1 MRSAPLLERSDAD
14 LLAAHRGGDPAAF
27 RILYERYADRV
38 FATCARIVG
47 DAHEAADAVQEIFLT
62 IHREAATYRG
72 EAAVGTWLF
81 RIATNAAIDRA
92 RAFDRRRGVSL
103 PDEDAL
109 DSPRLGAGIEAPEM
123 LVAKAEL
130 RGLVQG
136 AIGRLS
142 PKLRAII
149 ILRYIE
155 GFSYEEIAQ
164 ILDASLGTV
173 KSRLCRAHESLAAAL
188 GPVAG

>member
-14 LLAAHRGGDPAAF
+14 LLIAHREGDPAAF

-38 FATCARIVG
+38 FATCARVIG
-47 DAHEAADAVQEIFLT
+47 DPHEAADAVQEIFIT
-62 IHREAATYRG
+62 IHREGATYRG
-72 EAAVGTWLF
+72 EAAVGTWFF

-92 RAFDRRRGVSL
+92 RALDRRRGTPL
-103 PDEDAL
+103 PDEDAA

-130 RGLVQG
+130 RGLVQQ
-136 AIGRLS
+136 AIGKLS
-142 PKLRAII
+142 PKLRAIV

-164 ILDASLGTV
+164 ILDTSLGTV
-173 KSRLCRAHESLAAAL
+173 KSRLCRAHEALAGSL
-188 GPVAG
+188 GPMV